1 MNELD
6 AEVVQPGLLNRPVDP
21 ARYGGVVRPDK
32 TVRWAMD
39 ELEQVRQM
47 RGRSPDT
54 WPTPTA
60 LPESLDQLAKWLTEL
75 GWDDLTC
82 LARREELA
90 VYRTLS
96 AVHPGLFTDRI
107 VHALAALR
115 RSLMECKR
123 YEEALEVVEELLR
136 LADTNRSAQAE
147 APDARYWRT
156 LLLARLGRD
165 EEAVES
171 AAEAVTEARR
181 RLQHAGATS
190 ASFEL
195 ISALTAHADR
205 LDKVG
210 RVAEAAEVSAEVMA
224 AWWQQADST
233 VQFLQALDL
242 CSERLVRSG
251 QTEQARACIVEAMG
265 KIRRRKRDTYQAR
278 AWHNLG
284 VRLLALEA
292 PEAALT
298 AGEEAVQ
305 LYRDRA
311 RAHQERHRELEAED
325 DWDDDHRY
333 SEAYLLKR
341 RREELKSSLRE
352 VRRAELDL
360 HDALLTL
367 SASLQQLDRID
378 EAVAT
383 STEAATLPD

>member
-1 MNELD
+1 MLK
-6 AEVVQPGLLNRPVDP
+6 RPVDP

-32 TVRWAMD
+32 TVRWAAD
-39 ELEQVRQM
+39 ALEQVRQL

-60 LPESLDQLAKWLTEL
+60 LPESLDRLAQWLTEL
-75 GWDDLTC
+75 GWDDLSC

-90 VYRTLS
+90 VYRALS
-96 AVHPGLFTDRI
+96 AVQPNLFTDQI

-115 RSLMECKR
+115 RGLMECQR
-123 YEEALEVVEELLR
+123 HEEALEVVEELLR
-136 LADTNRSAQAE
+136 LSEAGRFAQKE

-165 EEAVES
+165 QEAVES
-171 AAEAVTEARR
+171 AAEAVTETRG

-195 ISALTAHADR
+195 IHALTAYADR

-210 RVAEAAEVSAEVMA
+210 RVAEAAEVSAEVMT
-224 AWWQQADST
+224 AWWRQADST
-233 VQFLQALDL
+233 VQFLQTLDQY
-242 CSERLVRSG
+242 SERLVRSG
-251 QTEQARACIVEAMG
+251 QAEQARACIVEAMG
-265 KIRRRKRDTYQAR
+265 KMRRRKRDTYQAT

-284 VRLLALEA
+284 VRLLALGA

-305 LYRDRA
+305 LFRDRT
-311 RAHQERHRELEAED
+311 RAHQKRHRELEAED

-341 RREELKSSLRE
+341 RREELKSSRKV
-352 VRRAELDL
+352 VRRAEQDL
-360 HDALLTL
+360 HDALLAL
-367 SASLQQLDRID
+367 SACLRQLDRID
-378 EAVAT
+378 EAA
-383 STEAATLPD
+383 SADAEAAAALPG